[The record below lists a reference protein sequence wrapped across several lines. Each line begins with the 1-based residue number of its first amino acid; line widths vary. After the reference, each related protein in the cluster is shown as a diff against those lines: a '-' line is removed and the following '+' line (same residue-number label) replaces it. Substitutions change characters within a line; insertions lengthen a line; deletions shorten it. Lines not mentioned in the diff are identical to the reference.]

1 MKKLM
6 NTICYVLILLLVILD
21 ITVLTYFFHF
31 WTAPVRYYICLGCIA
46 AAIILLLI
54 FQIKLKKRLN
64 LYPKHNTYWIYSAD
78 SPSQQYFS
86 LYRSKRYSGN
96 EKTCTGYCKSN

>member
-21 ITVLTYFFHF
+21 ITILTYFFDF
-31 WTAPVRYYICLGCIA
+31 WTAPVRYYIGLGCIA

-54 FQIKLKKRLN
+54 FQIKLKKRL
-64 LYPKHNTYWIYSAD
+64 
-78 SPSQQYFS
+78 
-86 LYRSKRYSGN
+86 
-96 EKTCTGYCKSN
+96 KTSV